1 MSGFATFTVVRYR
14 PAVAV
19 LGAMHMAT
27 QRPRLQRELGLRFF
41 RLMGAGAGI
50 GFSARPDPTVWAL
63 VCAWDSTADWERF
76 AAGSA
81 VMRQYAERG
90 EESYTLLLEP
100 LSAHGA
106 WGGVQPFAFDPA
118 ATARAADEPVVV
130 LTRAALRLSR
140 AHRFWG
146 QVGAVDDTLRGNPDL
161 LLSFGVGEA
170 PWFLQSTV
178 SVWRSADG
186 MKAWA
191 YRDGPHREV
200 VRRTRAEGWYRE
212 ELFARFRL
220 VGTRGTWGGA
230 DPLATLAV
238 DPIPPA

>member
-1 MSGFATFTVVRYR
+1 LSGFATFTAVRYR
-14 PAVAV
+14 PAAAV
-19 LGAMHMAT
+19 LGALHLAT
-27 QRPRLQRELGLRFF
+27 QRPRLQREPGLRFF

-63 VCAWDSTADWERF
+63 LCAWDTAADWERF
-76 AAGSA
+76 ATDS
-81 VMRQYAERG
+81 VVIRQYETRG
-90 EESYTLLLEP
+90 SESYTLLLEP

-106 WGGVQPFAFDPA
+106 WGGTQPFDVEPGASTGDG
-118 ATARAADEPVVV
+118 EPVVV
-130 LTRAALRLSR
+130 LTRAALRLRR
-140 AHRFWG
+140 ALRFWG
-146 QVGAVDDTLRGNPDL
+146 QVASVDGTLRGNPDL

-170 PWFLQSTV
+170 PWLLQSTV
-178 SVWRSADG
+178 SVWRSAEA

-220 VGTRGTWGGA
+220 AGTRGTWGGA
-230 DPLATLAV
+230 DPLAAHVSASAGTR
-238 DPIPPA
+238 